1 MKLVYFLLLQ
11 GINKLVQSNYGVSR
25 VEPGDIR
32 QRDCSL
38 SCTQGFHTTHR
49 VSPMIHLEID
59 FKDFIFIGS
68 LFAYLEIKAL
78 LLCIKL
84 PVTYILN

>member
-1 MKLVYFLLLQ
+1 
-11 GINKLVQSNYGVSR
+11 
-25 VEPGDIR
+25 
-32 QRDCSL
+32 
-38 SCTQGFHTTHR
+38 
-49 VSPMIHLEID
+49 MIHLEID

-84 PVTYILN
+84 PVTYILNLAVVKCY